1 MTLVEL
7 KGQSMLLLRMAIT
20 ISYMYVS
27 ISAAQM
33 KNYKIV
39 IAVHFKK
46 KKKLSKV
53 NFQ

>member
-7 KGQSMLLLRMAIT
+7 KGQSMLLLRMVIT

-33 KNYKIV
+33 KNYKLVIV
-39 IAVHFKK
+39 VHFPPPKK
-46 KKKLSKV
+46 V
-53 NFQ
+53 V